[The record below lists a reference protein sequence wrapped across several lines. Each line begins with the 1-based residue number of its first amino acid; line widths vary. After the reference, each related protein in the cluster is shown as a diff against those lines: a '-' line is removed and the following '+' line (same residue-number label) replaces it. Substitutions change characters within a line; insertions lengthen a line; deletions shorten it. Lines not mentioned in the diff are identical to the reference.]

1 MSFRYGMLALLGAGL
16 SFSTPARAQVMA
28 DIRVGPRPI
37 EGRVIVGAPHVVVG
51 EPVLVRRPV
60 TYLLPVEDLRP
71 RHPKWY
77 HRKGWRPV
85 TVWFDGRRFIH
96 PASTWRPYYREVL
109 VLERGGRYGISGP
122 IVGRS
127 HERYWHDGGGRYEPY
142 DDHRR
147 GDRDWQRK
155 RDRDRE
161 RWNDDDRDW
170 ED

>member
-16 SFSTPARAQVMA
+16 SVSSPARAQVMA
-28 DIRVGPRPI
+28 DIRVGPGPV
-37 EGRVIVGAPHVVVG
+37 EGRVIVGAPHVVVR

-60 TYLLPVEDLRP
+60 TYLLPVARLDH

-96 PASTWRPYYREVL
+96 PASTWRPYYREVV
-109 VLERGGRYGISGP
+109 VLERGGRYGISDP

-127 HERYWHDGGGRYEPY
+127 YERYWHDGGGRHEPY
-142 DDHRR
+142 DDPRR

-155 RDRDRE
+155 R
-161 RWNDDDRDW
+161 WNDDDRDW